1 MEKFFQ
7 TKSEEYRTKKF
18 LKQAK
23 FKALSSLVL
32 TKYKCVYLSKL
43 IISIVGFLKSNL
55 LISTARNY
63 TGISRIKHF

>member
-18 LKQAK
+18 LKELSAK
-23 FKALSSLVL
+23 FQ
-32 TKYKCVYLSKL
+32 LSKL